1 MTQPVSDEQGALACA
16 THPDVVTYLRCGKC
30 DKPICP
36 RCLVQTPV
44 GARCRECAQLR
55 SLPQFRV
62 SSGHYLRA
70 AGASLGI
77 GAVGGFVWGLL
88 PFGGFLAFM
97 ISAGLG
103 YLIGE
108 GVNRATNRRV
118 DLGIKTIAA
127 LGVVLASIVSR
138 GGGAWLFALGY
149 LTQGSI
155 EPLGKLFIFS
165 SLGLVSNPLSWL
177 AIALG
182 IYMAVRQVA

>member
-1 MTQPVSDEQGALACA
+1 MTQPVSEEQGALACA
-16 THPDVVTYLRCGKC
+16 THRDVVTYLRCGKC

-62 SSGHYLRA
+62 SPRHYLRA
-70 AGASLGI
+70 AGASLGM
-77 GAVGGFVWGLL
+77 GAVGGFVWALL
-88 PFGGFLAFM
+88 PFGGFLSFM

-127 LGVVLASIVSR
+127 LGVVLAFIVSR
-138 GGGAWLFALGY
+138 GGAAWLFALGY
-149 LTQGSI
+149 LIQGSI
-155 EPLGKLFIFS
+155 EPLGRLFIFS
-165 SLGLVSNPLSWL
+165 LQGLISNPFSLL
-177 AIALG
+177 AMALG
-182 IYMAVRQVA
+182 IYMAVRRLG